1 MIHKGRILI
10 VEDEKSMREVLKIL
24 LEEEG
29 YDTTSAADGLEAIEK
44 IQRDIFDLII
54 TDIKMPKADGF
65 EVLKK
70 VREISPSS
78 IVIMITA
85 FGTTESTLEAMK
97 MGAYDY
103 IHKPFKIDE
112 IRLIINKAL
121 EKKRMS
127 EELSLLREKVQTTYR
142 LENIIGKSP
151 KMQELFRLIS
161 RVAQSNTTVLITG
174 ESGCGKELVAAALH
188 NLSMRKG
195 KNFVTVNCATF
206 PEGLLESELFGHVK
220 GAFTGAVAN
229 KEGLFEIANGGTIF
243 LDEIAEMPLS
253 LQSKLLRV
261 LENGTFR
268 RVGGVSDI
276 TVDVRVISAT
286 NRDLSAAI
294 ASGGFR
300 EDLFYRLKVVPLHVP
315 SLRDRME
322 DIPLLLDHF
331 LGSFSGG
338 AKKFSAEAHD
348 RRDLAHPDRRSSAGA
363 KKFSAEA
370 LRLLVKYPWRGNV
383 RELENMVERVVL
395 LTDRDV
401 IIPEDLPEEVFAS
414 AQSDKAL
421 PDIGDDGVDLERIVE
436 EIEKSYLLKALAK
449 TNGNKTDAA
458 KLLNLTFRSFRHR
471 LYKYGIK

>member
-1 MIHKGRILI
+1 MEHKGRILI

-29 YDTTSAADGLEAIEK
+29 YDTTSAADGLQAIEK
-44 IQRDIFDLII
+44 IQQDIFDLVI
-54 TDIKMPKADGF
+54 TDIKMPRADGF
-65 EVLKK
+65 EVLRK

-85 FGTTESTLEAMK
+85 FGTTESTIEAMK
-97 MGAYDY
+97 LGAYDY

-112 IRLIINKAL
+112 IRLIINKAF

-127 EELSLLREKVQTTYR
+127 EELTLLREKVQTTYR
-142 LENIIGKSP
+142 LENTIGKSP

-188 NLSMRKG
+188 NLSMRKS

-220 GAFTGAVAN
+220 GAFTGAVYN

-268 RVGGVSDI
+268 RVGGISDI

-286 NRDLSAAI
+286 NKDLSGAI

-300 EDLFYRLKVVPLHVP
+300 EDLFYRLKVVPLQVP
-315 SLRDRME
+315 SLRDRLE

-331 LGSFSGG
+331 LARFSGG
-338 AKKFSAEAHD
+338 AKKFSAD
-348 RRDLAHPDRRSSAGA
+348 
-363 KKFSAEA
+363 A

-395 LTDRDV
+395 LTDREM
-401 IIPEDLPEEVFAS
+401 IMPEDLPEEVVTS
-414 AQSDKAL
+414 LQPEKAL
-421 PDIGDDGVDLERIVE
+421 PDIGDDGVDLEKIVE
-436 EIEKSYLLKALAK
+436 EIEKNYLFQALAK
-449 TNGNKTDAA
+449 ANGIKTDAA
-458 KLLNLTFRSFRHR
+458 KLLNLSFRSFRHR